1 MRKLKIYLDTS
12 VVNFLYV
19 KDAPEYR
26 KATEVFFE
34 RVIAQ
39 NKADTYIS
47 NVVIDEINKT
57 ANMALRNSLLGTF
70 EKYNT
75 IKTLV
80 AGNERLEEIAFLGES
95 YIKSGIIRPAK
106 VADSLHIAYSVAF
119 QMDVLVSWNFQHL
132 ANVNKE
138 QRVVILNKTLGYHY
152 PFRMANPLEV
162 YYDE

>member
-12 VVNFLYV
+12 VINFLYV
-19 KDAPEYR
+19 TDSPEYR

-34 RVIAQ
+34 RVVVP

-47 NVVIDEINKT
+47 HIVVDEISKT
-57 ANMALRNSLLGTF
+57 GNESLRETLLETLA
-70 EKYNT
+70 KYDT
-75 IKTLV
+75 IRTLV
-80 AGNERLEEIAFLGES
+80 AEGERLEEIAFLGES
-95 YIKSGIIRPAK
+95 YIRSGIIPPTK

-119 QMDVLVSWNFQHL
+119 QMDILLSWNFQHL

-138 QRVVILNKTLGYHY
+138 RRITILNETLGYNY

-162 YYDE
+162 YYEE